1 MQEPFINQSAT
12 KIDKDF
18 SLHRTYLLFRT
29 LGLRHLMVTDSRNRC
44 VGMITRKD
52 LLAFQIAERLIE
64 KDGEDEV
71 FEVSLESTRR
81 GSDTVLPAITV
92 LTPVGEEEEH
102 QQHPAETQKAQNNNN
117 NSSLLK
123 SDIVPSSTPRG
134 SSTKL

>member
-52 LLAFQIAERLIE
+52 LLAFQIAERLLE
-64 KDGEDEV
+64 KGEDEV

-102 QQHPAETQKAQNNNN
+102 QQLPAETMKAQNNNN
-117 NSSLLK
+117 NSSPLK

>member
-52 LLAFQIAERLIE
+52 LLAFQIAERLLE
-64 KDGEDEV
+64 KEEDEV

-102 QQHPAETQKAQNNNN
+102 QQLPAETMKAQNNNN
-117 NSSLLK
+117 NSSPLK